1 MLSGGGPPASLSAR
15 VQPAVC
21 APGGHSSCLD
31 NLSREVRVQE
41 GPRMGTR
48 AQEQAR

>member
-1 MLSGGGPPASLSAR
+1 MLTGGGPPAPLSAHLGSCLEYR
-15 VQPAVC
+15 

-41 GPRMGTR
+41 EPRMGTR
-48 AQEQAR
+48 T